1 MCEDFLLPLL
11 RWLGFKD
18 VGLVFGWLVRDKK
31 SCGCILIFFLFYKTS
46 YRMEYLILH
55 FRLPFEV

>member
-31 SCGCILIFFLFYKTS
+31 SCGCILIFFFVLQNFIS
-46 YRMEYLILH
+46 NGIFNLAFSFAL
-55 FRLPFEV
+55 